1 MEQFLLSIGL
11 ITTVISLLILL
22 LKKVHQPN
30 LVAYTLAGILLGPYV
45 LSLIE
50 KRHEI
55 ELIGEVG
62 ILLQMFFL
70 GLELQWPRESHFMW
84 KLVSF
89 QLLKSA
95 TCIMGAFAGI
105 YFLELSPTTAIVL
118 AFILMLNNTSVAS
131 EYLKRNGEYN
141 TALGILVLT
150 VLVIQDIAFAPLL
163 SALGFIGGQAVDT
176 WKVIRTVVAT
186 ILVTLLILR
195 VNRVEQISLPFERL
209 IRNDHDLQLFLGLM
223 LCFSLAIL
231 SSSVGLTASLGAFAS
246 GILVKKIRAF
256 DWIEHTLHPF
266 RTFFMAIFFVYLGL
280 LFDLDYFKVNLSR
293 IFVLLGFLL
302 FFQNLVSAVCF
313 RLLKYSWRSS
323 IYAGALLSNVG
334 ELSLVI
340 ALLAFQ
346 MKLIDAGVLNLVISV
361 AILSIVFTTL
371 WTGIIKKYLYPNPAL
386 PPASKS

>member
-1 MEQFLLSIGL
+1 
-11 ITTVISLLILL
+11 
-22 LKKVHQPN
+22 
-30 LVAYTLAGILLGPYV
+30 
-45 LSLIE
+45 
-50 KRHEI
+50 
-55 ELIGEVG
+55 
-62 ILLQMFFL
+62 
-70 GLELQWPRESHFMW
+70 
-84 KLVSF
+84 
-89 QLLKSA
+89 
-95 TCIMGAFAGI
+95 
-105 YFLELSPTTAIVL
+105 
-118 AFILMLNNTSVAS
+118 MLNNTSVAS